1 MPKARKHAN
10 TRSEAMKA
18 AWAKRKAGKVCEAGL
33 DKKLKKLGHAAAAAV
48 NLEREG
54 IWSAEDKFVNKAEPI
69 PPQNYRL
76 RIEGFSY
83 NRNLDI
89 EIRGVPD
96 DLGLPERRRLLIMIG
111 HACKLLEV

>member
-18 AWAKRKAGKVCEAGL
+18 AWAKRKAGKP
-33 DKKLKKLGHAAAAAV
+33 KKLSRAAAAAV

-54 IWSAEDKFVNKAEPI
+54 IWSAEDKFVDKPVAL
-69 PPQNYRL
+69 PPKNYRL

-83 NRNLDI
+83 NTDLDI
-89 EIRGVPD
+89 EICGVPD
-96 DLGLPERRRLLIMIG
+96 NLSQVDRSRLLILIG
-111 HACKLLEV
+111 LACKLHAV